1 MRVGIEVGG
10 TFTDLVAVD
19 GERVVIAKVPSTPK
33 APNIGALNAL
43 EAAGIAPSDVTD
55 LVHGSTV
62 ATNAVLERKGHK
74 TAFVTTKGFRD
85 VLFLQRHSRNKTYDL
100 FYQHPRPVV
109 DRASCFEVSERMGTD
124 GGVIQAL
131 DEEAVVR
138 ELVPQLKAGDFQA
151 VAICLIGAYAN
162 PAHEQKLEEIL
173 RAELPDLLLTPSYV
187 VTQEFREFERASTT
201 TLSAYVQPVVYSYLT
216 RFAEQ
221 LAERGFAGRLSLMQ
235 SNGGRLPV
243 EAMRRNA
250 VTSILSGPAAGL
262 TGAIRQLERSGQR
275 ELLTF
280 DMGGTSTDVS
290 MVTGARA
297 ILASGMQIDD
307 MPIRTPVLDIVTV
320 GAGGGSIAWL
330 DDGGMLRVGP
340 RSAGA
345 DPGPACYGKGGTLP
359 TVTDALVL
367 LGLIEAGSL
376 LGDTIR
382 IDGEASERAFLP
394 LAERYG
400 KTPREMA
407 QDAISLATANIVRAI
422 QVVSTERGH
431 DPRDFSLVPFGG
443 AGPLLASAVA
453 VELGISTIAIPP
465 NPGVLSAYG
474 LLAADD
480 MKISTLTRRM
490 RIDEDAP
497 KAIRAVYGEMREKL
511 LGEIEQLGMKGP
523 FETTFTIEMRFVGQ
537 AFEIPVN
544 VDVAEFDKLDA
555 KSLHASF
562 DQAHRQVFLHG
573 ADDRPT
579 EAVSFRLA
587 IASPA
592 GNVPAVSEVPH
603 DRIQAG
609 STQIHFEG
617 VAMPC
622 AIARA
627 PDLKVGEPVQ
637 GPALIKGYS
646 STLFVP
652 PAWAANL
659 DENYN
664 IILRKA
670 D

>member
-1 MRVGIEVGG
+1 
-10 TFTDLVAVD
+10 
-19 GERVVIAKVPSTPK
+19 
-33 APNIGALNAL
+33 
-43 EAAGIAPSDVTD
+43 
-55 LVHGSTV
+55 
-62 ATNAVLERKGHK
+62 
-74 TAFVTTKGFRD
+74 
-85 VLFLQRHSRNKTYDL
+85 
-100 FYQHPRPVV
+100 
-109 DRASCFEVSERMGTD
+109 
-124 GGVIQAL
+124 
-131 DEEAVVR
+131 
-138 ELVPQLKAGDFQA
+138 
-151 VAICLIGAYAN
+151 
-162 PAHEQKLEEIL
+162 
-173 RAELPDLLLTPSYV
+173 
-187 VTQEFREFERASTT
+187 
-201 TLSAYVQPVVYSYLT
+201 
-216 RFAEQ
+216 
-221 LAERGFAGRLSLMQ
+221 
-235 SNGGRLPV
+235 
-243 EAMRRNA
+243 
-250 VTSILSGPAAGL
+250 
-262 TGAIRQLERSGQR
+262 
-275 ELLTF
+275 
-280 DMGGTSTDVS
+280 
-290 MVTGARA
+290 
-297 ILASGMQIDD
+297 
-307 MPIRTPVLDIVTV
+307 
-320 GAGGGSIAWL
+320 
-330 DDGGMLRVGP
+330 
-340 RSAGA
+340 
-345 DPGPACYGKGGTLP
+345 
-359 TVTDALVL
+359 
-367 LGLIEAGSL
+367 
-376 LGDTIR
+376 
-382 IDGEASERAFLP
+382 
-394 LAERYG
+394 
-400 KTPREMA
+400 
-407 QDAISLATANIVRAI
+407 
-422 QVVSTERGH
+422 
-431 DPRDFSLVPFGG
+431 
-443 AGPLLASAVA
+443 
-453 VELGISTIAIPP
+453 
-465 NPGVLSAYG
+465 
-474 LLAADD
+474 

-544 VDVAEFDKLDA
+544 VDVAELDKLDA

-592 GNVPAVSEVPH
+592 GNVPAVPEVPH